1 MDRRGFFSRLFGGLL
16 AMLTPWKVREVSTA
30 QFRYDVLYGAQIVN
44 PHRLIRIHT
53 DTEYSV

>member
-1 MDRRGFFSRLFGGLL
+1 
-16 AMLTPWKVREVSTA
+16 MLTPWKVREVSTA